1 MLDLPK
7 FHEFMTPLLLVLQA
21 NGEMYR
27 LDATDAVIKSTG
39 STPEQV
45 AITHE
50 TSGNSIVKN
59 RIGWAAALPGPGTA
73 RGSLFKTA
81 P

>member
-39 STPEQV
+39 LTPEQV
-45 AITHE
+45 AVINVH
-50 TSGNSIVKN
+50 NK
-59 RIGWAAALPGPGTA
+59 AAECTLQI
-73 RGSLFKTA
+73 
-81 P
+81 